1 MVVGNENDIDIK
13 TSKHSSWF
21 SIAEDLILLQL
32 VE

>member
-1 MVVGNENDIDIK
+1 MVVGNENDNNIK
-13 TSKHSSWF
+13 TSKYGWV